1 MNSRF
6 PRGAAA
12 LLSILLPCVCV
23 MSEAGAQAYPSKPV
37 RVIVPSG
44 AGGSVDTL
52 GRVLAQKLSASM
64 GQQFVVENRSGSG
77 GVIGSEIAARAAPDG
92 HTLLLAYCSHVVN
105 PTRY

>member
-23 MSEAGAQAYPSKPV
+23 IRKAEAQAYPSKPV

-52 GRVLAQKLSASM
+52 GRLLAQKLTASKSP
-64 GQQFVVENRSGSG
+64 VRPR
-77 GVIGSEIAARAAPDG
+77 ITAAR
-92 HTLLLAYCSHVVN
+92 LLPRPV
-105 PTRY
+105 RQ